1 MTEKKWY
8 LIIHNFFEKMTNF
21 PSKIVSKNNLE
32 DLRQRICAKM
42 ELISPDIIERSVQSV
57 GECQMVEGGQFE
69 HLRYILMLTLDV
81 RLFLLEVN

>member
-1 MTEKKWY
+1 
-8 LIIHNFFEKMTNF
+8 MTNF

-57 GECQMVEGGQFE
+57 GECQMVGGGTISTFALHFNVNLRCSFVFVGGQ
-69 HLRYILMLTLDV
+69 LK
-81 RLFLLEVN
+81 FLL